1 MKTPLALAPKLGFSY
16 SITNIAM
23 AICPKRDSF
32 RKIVMN
38 KLNGIMLM
46 IVAMAGFAL
55 EDLFVKQL
63 SSTIPTAQI
72 LIILGF
78 CSSIVFAFMA
88 HAKGHSIFAAHVWTR
103 KTMARAAAEAIA
115 AVAFVTSLSL
125 VPIST
130 VAAVFQ
136 VTPLVITMGAAM
148 FLGEQVGWR
157 RWTAIIVGL
166 IGVLIII
173 RPGLSGFDPF
183 VLFVLISVLGVTA
196 RDLIT
201 RSIPENIGATVISFQ
216 AFVSL
221 IFAGTILLFLNSDTL
236 VAVSKLEAAYFAG
249 GVCLWG
255 RGDRDVAV
263 CLGHARILADA
274 ESNLGIRNPAAGG
287 VHAVQAGLL
296 AGSDPAALYRK
307 PTRKSVRGC
316 RKCAIDRGAD
326 LRGERTG
333 FRYGR
338 DHVNDPAG
346 ADE

>member
-1 MKTPLALAPKLGFSY
+1 MV
-16 SITNIAM
+16 IW
-23 AICPKRDSF
+23 PKRDAF

-38 KLNGIMLM
+38 KLNGIVLM
-46 IVAMAGFAL
+46 IIAMAGFAL

-63 SSTIPTAQI
+63 SSTLPTAQI
-72 LIILGF
+72 LIILGI

-103 KTMARAAAEAIA
+103 KTMARAAAEAVA

-201 RSIPENIGATVISFQ
+201 RSIAENIGATVISFQ

-221 IFAGTILLFLNSDTL
+221 ILAGTLLLFVNSDAL
-236 VAVSKLEAAYFAG
+236 VTISKLEAAYFAG
-249 GVCLWG
+249 GVVFG
-255 RGDRDVAV
+255 VTGYYGIVAAMRIGDTAV
-263 CLGHARILADA
+263 VT
-274 ESNLGIRNPAAGG
+274 P
-287 VHAVQAGLL
+287 
-296 AGSDPAALYRK
+296 
-307 PTRKSVRGC
+307 
-316 RKCAIDRGAD
+316 
-326 LRGERTG
+326 
-333 FRYGR
+333 FRYTRLLFSILIG
-338 DHVNDPAG
+338 VLVF
-346 ADE
+346 DERPDTLTFVGSAIVIGTGLYTFMRERKMLATKG

>member
-221 IFAGTILLFLNSDTL
+221 IFAGTLLLFLNSDTL

-249 GVCLWG
+249 GVVFG
-255 RGDRDVAV
+255 VTGYYGIVAAMRVGDTAV
-263 CLGHARILADA
+263 VT
-274 ESNLGIRNPAAGG
+274 P
-287 VHAVQAGLL
+287 
-296 AGSDPAALYRK
+296 
-307 PTRKSVRGC
+307 
-316 RKCAIDRGAD
+316 
-326 LRGERTG
+326 
-333 FRYGR
+333 FRYTRLLFSILIGIL
-338 DHVNDPAG
+338 VF
-346 ADE
+346 DERPDVMTFVGSAIVIGTGLYTFMRERKMLAAKE